1 MPTVLVPAQLTV
13 KHLMAAVKQLSPAE
27 LDEFT
32 LQFAAWQQRNSQNT
46 HSQQTDEEKALMQ
59 MAKAHLPATDMR
71 RLKQLMAKS
80 ERGALTPK
88 ELDEYRT
95 LAQRAEQLNVTRVE
109 ALAELVRRQGQPV
122 HSIMEAI
129 GWKSGEDGAQSHS
142 ACCAAAGA

>member
-32 LQFAAWQQRNSQNT
+32 LQFAAWQKRNSQNT
-46 HSQQTDEEKALMQ
+46 DSPQPAEEKVLIQ
-59 MAKAHLPATDMR
+59 MAKAHLPATDTR

-80 ERGALTPK
+80 ERGTLTPK

-95 LAQRAEQLNVTRVE
+95 LAQRAEQLSVRRVE

-122 HSIMEAI
+122 HIVMEAI
-129 GWKSGEDGAQSHS
+129 GWKSGEDGA
-142 ACCAAAGA
+142 

>member
-1 MPTVLVPAQLTV
+1 MPTVLVPARLTV

-32 LQFAAWQQRNSQNT
+32 LQFAAWQKRNSQNT
-46 HSQQTDEEKALMQ
+46 DSQQSAEEKVLIQ
-59 MAKAHLPATDMR
+59 MAKAHLPATDTR

-80 ERGALTPK
+80 ERGTLTPK

-95 LAQRAEQLNVTRVE
+95 LAQRAEQLSVRRVE

-122 HSIMEAI
+122 HIVMEAI
-129 GWKSGEDGAQSHS
+129 GWKSGEDGA
-142 ACCAAAGA
+142 

>member
-13 KHLMAAVKQLSPAE
+13 KHLLAAVKQLSPAE

-32 LQFAAWQQRNSQNT
+32 LQFAAWQKRNSQNT
-46 HSQQTDEEKALMQ
+46 DSQQPAEEKVLIQ
-59 MAKAHLPATDMR
+59 MAKAHLPATDTR

-80 ERGALTPK
+80 ERGTLTPK

-95 LAQRAEQLNVTRVE
+95 LAQRAEQLSVRRVE

-122 HSIMEAI
+122 HIVMEAI
-129 GWKSGEDGAQSHS
+129 GWKSGEDGA
-142 ACCAAAGA
+142 